1 MDDGR
6 PAALPP
12 YIPDIEALREHLQAA
27 IELEHSTIP
36 PYLCALYSI
45 RPGQNAEA
53 AEIIRTVAVQEMLHF
68 VLAANVLNA
77 VGGAPTIDAPL
88 FVPDYPAKIPVGQG
102 EPLLVPLR
110 KFSPDA
116 IDTFLAIERPAPP
129 PPVAA
134 TRGAMMMAPPVP
146 VEPGQLGAMI
156 RNGEIYGSIG
166 DFYAAI
172 EQALRAL
179 EEAAETTIFTGA
191 ADRQIGP
198 ELYYNAG
205 GEVIVV
211 EGLDTALRA
220 LEVIVDQGEGYE
232 KRIEDCDAAFFGQP
246 SEVAHYYRYN
256 QIKLGQYYL
265 PDDTPA
271 GGPTG
276 PTFPVSYGDDAVY
289 DMIDNPKI
297 ASFPAGEVRERA
309 ARFAED
315 YTDLLK
321 MLHRAVNGE
330 PDQLIPAVVQ
340 MFTLKEKAIDL
351 LRNPA
356 PQGDGNAGPCFE
368 YRARTD
374 ASVGR

>member
-1 MDDGR
+1 MDG
-6 PAALPP
+6 LPP
-12 YIPDIEALREHLQAA
+12 HIPDIEALREHLQAA

-45 RPGQNAEA
+45 RAGANAEA

-77 VGGAPTIDAPL
+77 VGGAPTIDSLL
-88 FVPDYPAKIPVGQG
+88 FVPDYPAKIPVGAG

-110 KFSPDA
+110 KFSPEA

-129 PPVAA
+129 PPVLA
-134 TRGAMMMAPPVP
+134 TRRMMVPPVP
-146 VEPGQLGAMI
+146 VEPGQLTEMV
-156 RNGEIYGSIG
+156 RNGEIYPSIG

-179 EEAAETTIFTGA
+179 EAESKTTIFTGA
-191 ADRQIGP
+191 PDRQIGP
-198 ELYYNAG
+198 HLYYNAG
-205 GEVIVV
+205 GEAIVV
-211 EGLDTALRA
+211 EDLETALRA

-256 QIKLGQYYL
+256 QIRLGRYYL
-265 PDDTPA
+265 PDDTPE

-276 PTFPVSYGDDAVY
+276 PALPVSYGDEAVY

-297 ASFPAGEVRERA
+297 DSFPEGELRERA
-309 ARFAED
+309 AGFAED

-321 MLHRAVNGE
+321 LLHRSVNGE
-330 PDQLIPAVVQ
+330 PEQLVPAVVR

-356 PQGDGNAGPCFE
+356 PGGGNAGPCFE
-368 YRARTD
+368 YRPRH
-374 ASVGR
+374 

>member
-1 MDDGR
+1 MGSGQ

-12 YIPDIEALREHLQAA
+12 YIPDIEALRDHLQAA

-45 RPGQNAEA
+45 RPGTNAEA

-88 FVPDYPAKIPVGQG
+88 FVPDYPAKIPVGAG

-110 KFSPDA
+110 KFSPEA

-129 PPVAA
+129 PPVA
-134 TRGAMMMAPPVP
+134 TRRMMMVPPVP
-146 VEPGQLGAMI
+146 VEPGQLTEMV
-156 RNGEIYGSIG
+156 RNGEIYPSIG

-179 EEAAETTIFTGA
+179 EGASKTTIFTGA

-198 ELYYNAG
+198 HLYYNAG

-211 EGLDTALRA
+211 DDLDSALRA

-232 KRIEDCDAAFFGQP
+232 KSIEDCDAAFFGQP

-256 QIKLGQYYL
+256 QIKLGQYYR

-276 PTFPVSYGDDAVY
+276 PTFTVSYGDEAVY

-297 ASFPAGEVRERA
+297 ESFSGELRERA
-309 ARFAED
+309 TRFAED

-321 MLHRAVNGE
+321 LLHRSVNGE
-330 PDQLIPAVVQ
+330 PEQLVPAVVQ

-356 PQGDGNAGPCFE
+356 PGGGNAGPCFE
-368 YRARTD
+368 FRSR
-374 ASVGR
+374 